1 MAMSNAT
8 PEERSAWEDRIDV
21 LEEALSHLEEALI
34 ILDQSF
40 ATDETVILED
50 LIDTLSMEK
59 YRLESYFH
67 CEDPDRK
74 SVV

>member
-1 MAMSNAT
+1 MRNTT
-8 PEERSAWEDRIDV
+8 PEERSAWEDRLDV

-34 ILDQSF
+34 ILDQFF

-59 YRLESYFH
+59 HRLESYFH
-67 CEDPDRK
+67 CENPDE
-74 SVV
+74 